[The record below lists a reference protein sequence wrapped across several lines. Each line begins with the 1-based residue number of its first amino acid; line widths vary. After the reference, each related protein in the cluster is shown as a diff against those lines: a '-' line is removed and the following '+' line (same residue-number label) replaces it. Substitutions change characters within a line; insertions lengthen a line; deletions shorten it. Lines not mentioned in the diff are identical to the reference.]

1 MKFRSPLKNARGL
14 GSANEGLSHWWL
26 QRISAVALI
35 PLCLWF
41 VYSLLS
47 IFSASHEVVV
57 SWFGSPK
64 NSSLMLLFVLISLYH
79 GQTGVQVVIEDYI
92 HTKSVS
98 IALILLVKGGSL
110 LLAVVAAVSILKVAI
125 GG

>member
-41 VYSLLS
+41 VYSLLA
-47 IFSASHEVVV
+47 IFAAPYGAVI
-57 SWFGSPK
+57 SWFGSSL
-64 NSSLMLLFVLISLYH
+64 NSSLMLLFVLVSLYH
-79 GQTGVQVVIEDYI
+79 GQTGIQVVIEDYI

-98 IALILLVKGGSL
+98 MTLLLLVKGGSL
-110 LLAVVAAVSILKVAI
+110 LLAVVSVVSILKVAI

>member
-41 VYSLLS
+41 IYSLLTL
-47 IFSASHEVVV
+47 FSAPHEDVV

-79 GQTGVQVVIEDYI
+79 GQTGIQVVIEDYI

-98 IALILLVKGGSL
+98 ITLILLVKGGSL

>member
-26 QRISAVALI
+26 QRVSAVALI

-41 VYSLLS
+41 IYSLL
-47 IFSASHEVVV
+47 ILFSAPHEVVV
-57 SWFGSPK
+57 SWFGSAK
-64 NSSLMLLFVLISLYH
+64 NSSLMLLFVLTSLYH
-79 GQTGVQVVIEDYI
+79 GQTGIQVIIEDYI

-98 IALILLVKGGSL
+98 IALTLLVKGGSL

>member
-26 QRISAVALI
+26 QRVTAVALI

-41 VYSLLS
+41 VYSVLGFLG
-47 IFSASHEVVV
+47 APHAVVV
-57 SWFGSPK
+57 SWFGSPL
-64 NSSLMLLFVLISLYH
+64 NSSLMLLFVLVSLYH

-92 HTKSVS
+92 HTKVLN
-98 IALILLVKGGSL
+98 IGLLLLVKGFSA
-110 LLAVVAAVSILKVAI
+110 LLAVVAVVSVLKMAI
-125 GG
+125 EG

>member
-35 PLCLWF
+35 PLSLWF
-41 VYSLLS
+41 VYSLLF
-47 IFSASHEVVV
+47 IFSAPYDGVAN
-57 SWFGSPK
+57 WFHSPL
-64 NSSLMLLFVLISLYH
+64 NSSLMMMFVLISLYH
-79 GQTGVQVVIEDYI
+79 GQTGIQVVIEDYI
-92 HTKSVS
+92 HTKPLS
-98 IALILLVKGGSL
+98 IALLLLVKGGSL
-110 LLAVVAAVSILKVAI
+110 LLAVVSVVSILKVAI

>member
-1 MKFRSPLKNARGL
+1 
-14 GSANEGLSHWWL
+14 
-26 QRISAVALI
+26 
-35 PLCLWF
+35 LWF
-41 VYSLLS
+41 IYSLL
-47 IFSASHEVVV
+47 ILFSAPHEVVV
-57 SWFGSPK
+57 SWFGSAK

-79 GQTGVQVVIEDYI
+79 GQTGIQVIIEDYI

-98 IALILLVKGGSL
+98 IALTLLVKGGSL

>member
-14 GSANEGLSHWWL
+14 GSANKGLSHWWL
-26 QRISAVALI
+26 QRVSAVALI

-41 VYSLLS
+41 IYSLLS
-47 IFSASHEVVV
+47 LFSAPHAVVV

-79 GQTGVQVVIEDYI
+79 GQTGIQVIIEDYI

-98 IALILLVKGGSL
+98 LTLMLLVKGGSL

>member
-1 MKFRSPLKNARGL
+1 
-14 GSANEGLSHWWL
+14 
-26 QRISAVALI
+26 
-35 PLCLWF
+35 
-41 VYSLLS
+41 
-47 IFSASHEVVV
+47 
-57 SWFGSPK
+57 
-64 NSSLMLLFVLISLYH
+64 MLLFVLISLYH